1 MQDGK
6 EKAPDGNPGPE
17 GCWTVTSRRIRHPST
32 AHKQPFTAQL
42 KDLNV
47 KKCFESLVK
56 WGCEPGLLEELLCFI
71 EKARGVN
78 TWQKLIGCGGREI
91 PTVRRRIW
99 WCANDLER
107 IGDSLYGKA
116 CLSFLLTCEPEDA
129 LLWPRIPSLL
139 REFVRNFDLD
149 FGRKQ
154 MRLRPRDNLFL
165 NWAIAHLV
173 RYTLHATHKPHDPEV
188 AALIAAFGSRPN
200 FTADVLKDWRKRHA
214 EQLAEQ
220 NLSIADFLIPPK
232 TIPAKR

>member
-17 GCWTVTSRRIRHPST
+17 GWWTVTRIQPPST
-32 AHKQPFTAQL
+32 EHKQPFTAHL

-47 KKCFESLVK
+47 MRDFKRLVD
-56 WGCEPGLLEELLCFI
+56 WGCEPGRLEELLCFI
-71 EKARGVN
+71 EKAGDVN
-78 TWQKLIGCGGREI
+78 TWQKLIGVEERREL
-91 PTVRRRIW
+91 PTVLRRISR
-99 WCANDLER
+99 CAYDLKL
-107 IGDSLYGKA
+107 IGDSLYGVA
-116 CLSFLLTCEPEDA
+116 YLSGLLSGEPERA